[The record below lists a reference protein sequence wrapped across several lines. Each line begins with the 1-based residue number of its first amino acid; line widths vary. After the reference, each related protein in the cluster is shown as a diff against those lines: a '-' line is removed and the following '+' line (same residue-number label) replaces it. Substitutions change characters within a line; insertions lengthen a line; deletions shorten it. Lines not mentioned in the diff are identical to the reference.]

1 MFPFLLSAQ
10 IQDVKIRS
18 CIEQYFKLNRAGPEL
33 VCIDMFDH
41 PEFGCTIKIKIL
53 ARRTQ
58 SGQDLLFAFAAAAA
72 VANLAEHHID
82 LLWVEM
88 DINFKELETTM
99 ALAPADCTID
109 AIILGNCKTEKW
121 WNDCLQFP

>member
-1 MFPFLLSAQ
+1 MFA
-10 IQDVKIRS
+10 
-18 CIEQYFKLNRAGPEL
+18 
-33 VCIDMFDH
+33 H
-41 PEFGCTIKIKIL
+41 PEFGRTIKLKII

-72 VANLAEHHID
+72 VANLAEHDIE

-99 ALAPADCTID
+99 ALAPANCTIE